1 MKAKVL
7 VVCCLTLLQIL
18 WANQSEGKKN
28 VKQKFGI
35 DQLLPKETKG
45 AVGLEELLQRAKGNY
60 QLIAKGDAVAKSEAE
75 KMAAYLEF
83 GPTLS
88 ASYGYQYQTN
98 PSVSGN
104 YYGGNSASLTANWEL
119 YSGFSTINKVKQQSA
134 LHRASIAEKQYSEQ
148 NLYLQII
155 QQYYAYFTN
164 YSNLVSLQQKK
175 KLLQSNVERLQR
187 LYSSGLTTVDD
198 LESLKAEASLT
209 DYQIAQKELELEQNR
224 LNLSL
229 LTNSRVVQLKR
240 NHLKFP
246 NIKVKQER
254 ADITAL
260 KEQAESIGYQKKQL
274 SYAPKISL
282 YNTFTYND
290 KFGDDYLRPEHKIQ
304 NVVGVSVS
312 MTLDS
317 FSLYKQREAIGLSQ
331 MQALKE
337 LNYKKEEQKKDI
349 ALYKKS
355 LDIAKIKVKSA
366 EAGLRSALLTF
377 ENVSKRYDAQL
388 VNYVDYLNA
397 LSQKFNAEATYV
409 ESLNDYELQKA
420 NFVFYSGQ
428 DLEKYI
434 ER

>member
-45 AVGLEELLQRAKGNY
+45 AVGLEELFRRAKSNY

-397 LSQKFNAEATYV
+397 LSQKFNAEATYI